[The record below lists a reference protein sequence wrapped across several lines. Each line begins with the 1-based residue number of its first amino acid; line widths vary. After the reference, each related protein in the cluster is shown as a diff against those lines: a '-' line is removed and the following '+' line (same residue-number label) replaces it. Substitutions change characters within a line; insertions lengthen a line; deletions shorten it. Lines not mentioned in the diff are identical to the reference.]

1 MFYKIECLTG
11 EVQYDFLL
19 IPDKKMEKMHQ
30 WVKEEYLYFWDM
42 KYEKWDI

>member
-11 EVQYDFLL
+11 EVQYDFFL
-19 IPDKKMEKMHQ
+19 IPDKKMEKMYQ
-30 WVKEEYLYFWDM
+30 WVKEEYLYFGDM